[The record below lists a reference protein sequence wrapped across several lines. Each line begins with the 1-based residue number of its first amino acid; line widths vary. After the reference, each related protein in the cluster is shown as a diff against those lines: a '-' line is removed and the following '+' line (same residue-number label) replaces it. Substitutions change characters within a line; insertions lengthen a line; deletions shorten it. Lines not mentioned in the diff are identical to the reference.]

1 MARNPMEGAAPFSA
15 SNGPS
20 GVLVLHGFTGT
31 PRSMR
36 PLADAFADAGFSVE
50 LPLLP
55 GHGTSPEDLE
65 PKRFDDWSSAAEEAF
80 LSLAARTDR
89 TAVVGLSMGGTLAC
103 WLAERHVEVAGL
115 VLVNPLVQPPAP
127 EAVELLRGALE
138 AGVRT
143 MPTIGSDI
151 AKPATSGGG
160 YDATPVAPL
169 VSLLEATVGVAEG
182 LGEIACP
189 VLLLSSRV
197 DHVVPTDSGD
207 LLERAVA
214 GPVERVWLER
224 SYHVATLD
232 HDAAELEARAVG
244 FVHKLMAA

>member
-1 MARNPMEGAAPFSA
+1 
-15 SNGPS
+15 
-20 GVLVLHGFTGT
+20 
-31 PRSMR
+31 
-36 PLADAFADAGFSVE
+36 
-50 LPLLP
+50 
-55 GHGTSPEDLE
+55 
-65 PKRFDDWSSAAEEAF
+65 
-80 LSLAARTDR
+80 
-89 TAVVGLSMGGTLAC
+89 MGGTLAC

-115 VLVNPLVQPPAP
+115 VLVNPLVKPPAA
-127 EAVELLRGALE
+127 EAVEMLRGALE

-151 AKPATSGGG
+151 AKPDASGGG

-169 VSLLEATVGVAEG
+169 VSLFDATVGVAER

-197 DHVVPTDSGD
+197 DHVVPTESGD
-207 LLERAVA
+207 LVEGTVA

-232 HDAAELEARAVG
+232 HDAAELEARAVA
-244 FVHKLMAA
+244 FAQKLMVA